1 MEHHPISEELK
12 SLFELVDQA
21 TLIHMQVRR
30 YQAEIKQLNLQNTD
44 PLKLMI
50 QHAACRVS
58 ALRYELWQKIRE
70 QQIRDA
76 AKYASTD

>member
-1 MEHHPISEELK
+1 MEHPPISQELS

-21 TLIHMQVRR
+21 TLIHMQVKR
-30 YQAEIKQLNLQNTD
+30 YQAEIKQLNLQPTD

-50 QHAACRVS
+50 QNAAARVS
-58 ALRYELWQKIRE
+58 AIRYELWQKIRL

-76 AKYASTD
+76 ANYASTD